1 MTADGCAQ
9 LAETCARV
17 AARTDSPGT
26 FLREL
31 GREAAGVRRGPLWP
45 LDAGRGGSN
54 RIRGRGFRRHVDDG
68 TEGQARHFAGIVSV
82 AVRIGPRLA
91 RWLSIHVGRDA
102 PDSADGRLTD
112 EAIDFVR
119 LIRSGEL
126 APVDAEAWVRS
137 TICGGGTTAPPTLRA
152 RD

>member
-1 MTADGCAQ
+1 VRDVDGCERLAQ
-9 LAETCARV
+9 ACARV
-17 AARTDSPGT
+17 AARASSPGP

-31 GREAAGVRRGPLWP
+31 GHEVAGVRRGMRWP

-68 TEGQARHFAGIVSV
+68 TDGQARHFAGIVAV
-82 AVRIGPRLA
+82 AARIGPRLT

-112 EAIDFVR
+112 HALDFVR

-126 APVDAEAWVRS
+126 APGDADAWVRS
-137 TICGGGTTAPPTLRA
+137 TICGGARAAGRRPPG
-152 RD
+152 